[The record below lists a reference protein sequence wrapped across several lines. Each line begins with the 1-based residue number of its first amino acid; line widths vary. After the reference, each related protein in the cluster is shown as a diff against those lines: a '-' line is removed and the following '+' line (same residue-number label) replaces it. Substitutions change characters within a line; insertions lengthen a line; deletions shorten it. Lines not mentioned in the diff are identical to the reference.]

1 MLNRPDI
8 DQLNSEFSGANQCQK
23 WASSL
28 RYMDEIQARPISFSK
43 DENLILVGGQA
54 ATN

>member
-8 DQLNSEFSGANQCQK
+8 DQLNAEFSGANQCQK

-28 RYMDEIQARPISFSK
+28 RYMDEIQVDKQIYMK
-43 DENLILVGGQA
+43 
-54 ATN
+54 

>member
-28 RYMDEIQARPISFSK
+28 RYMDEIQ
-43 DENLILVGGQA
+43 V
-54 ATN
+54 